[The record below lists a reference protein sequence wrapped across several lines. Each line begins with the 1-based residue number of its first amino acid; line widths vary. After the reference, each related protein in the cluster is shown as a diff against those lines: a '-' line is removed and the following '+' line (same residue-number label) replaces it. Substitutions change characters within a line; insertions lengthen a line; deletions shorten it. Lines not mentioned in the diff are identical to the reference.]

1 MHDTVPKYVFH
12 LSTYILRIIVITYS
26 VIINLISFQ
35 LKLGTDEINK
45 WTSPRK
51 SARAS
56 GSNFPKTVK
65 AEHFVETENGEHDGD
80 ESDRGGRGVRRSLGG
95 GERRSA
101 RQESSPKR
109 KSLGAST
116 NNKGSSSTGTAV
128 GGRGVGGGGG
138 SGRNS
143 TGENSGG
150 DGAGLG
156 RTDLRIGGG
165 GRRGGSGLDGEVE
178 GPKITDRDLNTIK
191 NMKNI
196 KLHYAEK
203 EKKLV
208 SVQESIDAYQ
218 KHLKIIK
225 KSNIDRMAAMDAEEE
240 KRQAKKGKS
249 KKKKGKSNKQIKMP
263 QKKLE
268 IEEEEKKVAALEC
281 LVKDEVCDAM
291 EEGEEYEAVIDESKT
306 VSILNSKDSLVND
319 DNEDVL
325 ETSQSTKEK
334 DEMTD
339 STKDSKSSSD
349 QENDS
354 PKIDPMKKIKKKAR
368 GKFRL
373 TTKTNKSKK
382 FAVVQSDSFMK
393 TFNKAIKD
401 EVESSKI
408 PQDETP
414 NEEESLILRKTER
427 ERPLSKRLLQKK
439 LLRSKLK
446 ELGKKLLE
454 EAKTDQNS
462 LRKNLVSKTQT
473 SLGADKITTK
483 LNLKALVNIEDEEN
497 YKSEDNNGEDINGD
511 SSKTESP
518 SGTPADEPDEIFE
531 ECLYKDECARKF
543 CSYFSMMRHVA
554 FFHRP
559 ERTAE
564 LMKLKLKK

>member
-1 MHDTVPKYVFH
+1 M
-12 LSTYILRIIVITYS
+12 
-26 VIINLISFQ
+26 
-35 LKLGTDEINK
+35 
-45 WTSPRK
+45 
-51 SARAS
+51 
-56 GSNFPKTVK
+56 
-65 AEHFVETENGEHDGD
+65 
-80 ESDRGGRGVRRSLGG
+80 
-95 GERRSA
+95 
-101 RQESSPKR
+101 
-109 KSLGAST
+109 
-116 NNKGSSSTGTAV
+116 

-325 ETSQSTKEK
+325 ESSQSTKEK

-518 SGTPADEPDEIFE
+518 SGTPADEPEEIFE

>member
-1 MHDTVPKYVFH
+1 MIFPKYCN
-12 LSTYILRIIVITYS
+12 YIFLIITFNCYK
-26 VIINLISFQ
+26 

-51 SARAS
+51 SARAP
-56 GSNFPKTVK
+56 GSNLSKTVK
-65 AEHFVETENGEHDGD
+65 TEHFDETEHGEADGD
-80 ESDRGGRGVRRSLGG
+80 ECDRGGRGVRRSLGG
-95 GERRSA
+95 GERRST

-109 KSLGAST
+109 KSLGSST
-116 NNKGSSSTGTAV
+116 TNKGNSSTGTAV
-128 GGRGVGGGGG
+128 GGRSIGGGGT
-138 SGRNS
+138 GRNS
-143 TGENSGG
+143 TGEHPGG
-150 DGAGLG
+150 DGTGLG

-165 GRRGGSGLDGEVE
+165 GRRGRGGGLDGEVE
-178 GPKITDRDLNTIK
+178 GPKLTGQDLNTIK

-203 EKKLV
+203 EKNLV

-218 KHLKIIK
+218 KHLIIIK
-225 KSNIDRMAAMDAEEE
+225 KSNLERMAAMDAEEE

-249 KKKKGKSNKQIKMP
+249 KKKKGKSNKQTKP
-263 QKKLE
+263 PKRLE
-268 IEEEEKKVAALEC
+268 VEEEQKKVAALEC

-291 EEGEEYEAVIDESKT
+291 EEGEEYEDVVDESKT
-306 VSILNSKDSLVND
+306 SPILNSKDSLGND
-319 DNEDVL
+319 HNEDVL
-325 ETSQSTKEK
+325 ENSQSTKEK

-349 QENDS
+349 EENDS
-354 PKIDPMKKIKKKAR
+354 PKDDPIKKIKKKPR

-373 TTKTNKSKK
+373 TTKPNKSKK

-401 EVESSKI
+401 EVESSKL
-408 PQDETP
+408 PQDQTP
-414 NEEESLILRKTER
+414 NEEESLVLRKPER

-454 EAKTDQNS
+454 EAKTDKGS
-462 LRKNLVSKTQT
+462 LMKNLVSKTQT

-483 LNLKALVNIEDEEN
+483 LNLKALVTIEDEEN

-518 SGTPADEPDEIFE
+518 SETPADEPDEIFE
-531 ECLYKDECARKF
+531 ECLYKDECTRKF

-564 LMKLKLKK
+564 LMKIKLKK

>member
-1 MHDTVPKYVFH
+1 M
-12 LSTYILRIIVITYS
+12 
-26 VIINLISFQ
+26 
-35 LKLGTDEINK
+35 
-45 WTSPRK
+45 
-51 SARAS
+51 
-56 GSNFPKTVK
+56 
-65 AEHFVETENGEHDGD
+65 
-80 ESDRGGRGVRRSLGG
+80 
-95 GERRSA
+95 
-101 RQESSPKR
+101 
-109 KSLGAST
+109 
-116 NNKGSSSTGTAV
+116 
-128 GGRGVGGGGG
+128 
-138 SGRNS
+138 
-143 TGENSGG
+143 
-150 DGAGLG
+150 
-156 RTDLRIGGG
+156 
-165 GRRGGSGLDGEVE
+165 DGEVE
-178 GPKITDRDLNTIK
+178 GPKVPDQDLNTIK

-208 SVQESIDAYQ
+208 SVRESIDAYQ

-249 KKKKGKSNKQIKMP
+249 KKKKGKSNKQIKAP
-263 QKKLE
+263 PKTLE
-268 IEEEEKKVAALEC
+268 IEEEQKKVAALEC

-291 EEGEEYEAVIDESKT
+291 EEGEEYEGVIDDSKT
-306 VSILNSKDSLVND
+306 DSILNSKDSLGND

-325 ETSQSTKEK
+325 ESSQSTKEK
-334 DEMTD
+334 GELTD

-354 PKIDPMKKIKKKAR
+354 SKDDPIKKTKKKPR

-393 TFNKAIKD
+393 TFNKAVKD

-408 PQDETP
+408 SQDETL
-414 NEEESLILRKTER
+414 NEEESLVLRKTER

-454 EAKTDQNS
+454 EAKSDKNS
-462 LRKNLVSKTQT
+462 LMKSLVSKSQT

-497 YKSEDNNGEDINGD
+497 YKSEDNSGEEINGD

-518 SGTPADEPDEIFE
+518 SGTPADEPDETFE

>member
-1 MHDTVPKYVFH
+1 M
-12 LSTYILRIIVITYS
+12 
-26 VIINLISFQ
+26 
-35 LKLGTDEINK
+35 
-45 WTSPRK
+45 
-51 SARAS
+51 
-56 GSNFPKTVK
+56 
-65 AEHFVETENGEHDGD
+65 
-80 ESDRGGRGVRRSLGG
+80 
-95 GERRSA
+95 
-101 RQESSPKR
+101 
-109 KSLGAST
+109 
-116 NNKGSSSTGTAV
+116 
-128 GGRGVGGGGG
+128 
-138 SGRNS
+138 
-143 TGENSGG
+143 
-150 DGAGLG
+150 
-156 RTDLRIGGG
+156 
-165 GRRGGSGLDGEVE
+165 DGEVE

-354 PKIDPMKKIKKKAR
+354 LKIDPMKKIKKKAR

-518 SGTPADEPDEIFE
+518 SGTPADEPEEIFE

>member
-1 MHDTVPKYVFH
+1 M
-12 LSTYILRIIVITYS
+12 ILNSYK
-26 VIINLISFQ
+26 

-56 GSNFPKTVK
+56 GSNIPKTVK
-65 AEHFVETENGEHDGD
+65 TEHFDETENGEVDGD
-80 ESDRGGRGVRRSLGG
+80 ECDRGGRGVRRSLGG
-95 GERRSA
+95 GERRST

-109 KSLGAST
+109 KSLGPST
-116 NNKGSSSTGTAV
+116 TNKGNSSTGTAV
-128 GGRGVGGGGG
+128 GGRSIGGGGA
-138 SGRNS
+138 GRNS
-143 TGENSGG
+143 TSENPGG

-165 GRRGGSGLDGEVE
+165 GRRGRGGGLDGEVE
-178 GPKITDRDLNTIK
+178 GPNLTGQDLNTIK

-196 KLHYAEK
+196 KLHYATQ

-218 KHLKIIK
+218 KHLIIIK
-225 KSNIDRMAAMDAEEE
+225 KSNLERMAAMEAEEE

-249 KKKKGKSNKQIKMP
+249 KKKKGKSNKQIKVPPMP
-263 QKKLE
+263 PKTIEL
-268 IEEEEKKVAALEC
+268 EEEQKKVAALEC

-291 EEGEEYEAVIDESKT
+291 EEGEEYEDVIGESKT
-306 VSILNSKDSLVND
+306 NSILNSKESLGND
-319 DNEDVL
+319 DGEDVL
-325 ETSQSTKEK
+325 ESSQSTKEK

-349 QENDS
+349 DEHDS
-354 PKIDPMKKIKKKAR
+354 PKDDPIKKIKKKPR

-408 PQDETP
+408 SQDETP
-414 NEEESLILRKTER
+414 NEEQSLVLRKPER

-446 ELGKKLLE
+446 ELGKKLLQ
-454 EAKTDQNS
+454 EAKTDNDS

-483 LNLKALVNIEDEEN
+483 LNLKALVTIEDEEN

-518 SGTPADEPDEIFE
+518 SETPADEPDEIFE